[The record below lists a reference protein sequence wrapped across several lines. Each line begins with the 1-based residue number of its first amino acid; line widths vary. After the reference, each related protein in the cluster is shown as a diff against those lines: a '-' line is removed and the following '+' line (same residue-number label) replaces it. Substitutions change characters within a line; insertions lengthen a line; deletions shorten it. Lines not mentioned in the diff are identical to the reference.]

1 MTNRK
6 TIERLMDLAF
16 KKVGDLYVAE
26 FKAEGPFALHL
37 EVPTVG
43 HLEVRQTSVEG
54 SGYARVSEMPASDS
68 YAPVVDR
75 QFVSDLWPLWIQVE
89 TGSHPTMAIVTF
101 NA

>member
-1 MTNRK
+1 
-6 TIERLMDLAF
+6 MDLTF
-16 KKVGDLYVAE
+16 NQVGDLYVAE

-54 SGYARVSEMPASDS
+54 RGYARVSEMPASDS

-75 QFVSDLWPLWIQVE
+75 QFVGDLWPLWIQVE
-89 TGSHPTMAIVTF
+89 TASQPTMAVVTF
-101 NA
+101 KA